1 MARSNH
7 SHKIKSTPLAF
18 FGTAEFSLYSLRS
31 LVEQGFNVELVVTK
45 PAKYGKRGRQKLQ
58 PAVQTYA
65 QNQNIPCIQPPDK
78 SSLLEYFNE
87 DEHPLWGV
95 VSAYGHIIPDATLSR
110 FKGGLVNVHPSLLP
124 KWRGPSPIESA
135 LLHGDSETGNSLIRL
150 TGSMDAGPIYAQS
163 KYPIPTNADRP
174 MLYKALGQDGA
185 KLLTDNLE
193 QILAG
198 EIKPTDQD
206 DDEATYSAMLAK
218 SDAKID
224 WHQPAF
230 YIERQIRAFKGWPG
244 SQTQINGVDITIETA
259 EVLDMSGE
267 AGYHYATKND
277 LIIYAKDKS
286 LKINTLKPHG
296 KSTMKGADFI
306 RGYLD

>member
-1 MARSNH
+1 M
-7 SHKIKSTPLAF
+7 
-18 FGTAEFSLYSLRS
+18 
-31 LVEQGFNVELVVTK
+31 TK
-45 PAKYGKRGRQKLQ
+45 PTKYGKRGRQKLQ

-65 QNQNIPCIQPPDK
+65 QNQNIPCIQPPNK

-87 DEHPLWGV
+87 NEHPLWGV

-163 KYPIPTNADRP
+163 KYLIPEKADRP
-174 MLYKALGQDGA
+174 MLYEALGQDGA

-206 DDEATYSAMLAK
+206 DDEATYSTMLAK

-224 WHQPAF
+224 WSQAALS
-230 YIERQIRAFKGWPG
+230 IERQIRAFKGWPG
-244 SQTQINGVDITIETA
+244 SRTQINGVYVTIESA
-259 EVLDMSGE
+259 EITDRNGE
-267 AGYHYATKND
+267 TGSYRAIEDD
-277 LIIYAKDKS
+277 LIVYAKDYG
-286 LKINTLKPHG
+286 LKVNTLKPSG
-296 KSTMKGADFI
+296 KNTMSGADFI
-306 RGYLD
+306 RGYLE